1 MINRVGFGLCFVL
14 AGLMVQAQ
22 GIQFFD
28 GNWKDAMAKA
38 RAEDKLLFVD
48 AFAKWCGPCK
58 SMAKNVFTKQE
69 VGDYF
74 NANFINLKLDMEEA
88 DGITFGHKYQV
99 SAYPTLFFIDGE
111 GKVVKTVRGAQQADK
126 LIALGN
132 EANLKVDRTSKY
144 EQQYLDGN
152 RDYDLVYNYVKA
164 LNAAGKPSLKV
175 SNDYLN
181 ADPKITEDQ
190 RLQFILEAAIE
201 ADTKLFDQVV
211 ASEKKIR
218 RLVGDEVFEE
228 KCKSACTKTIDKAI
242 AYEMESLM
250 LESIKKAEKSFPDD
264 AAIFAAGAKMR
275 YYKVSNNKEKYTE
288 AYKTLAK
295 YTKKTPEKMDPV
307 VKDIVKN
314 FKDDPKMLDDAEVYA
329 FKIFEHT
336 PSFENLNTVCLVLV
350 SKKDYDKAIKMVE
363 NAHKQAQK
371 QGKEEK
377 DLTGYQALLRY
388 LNTNKS

>member
-1 MINRVGFGLCFVL
+1 MIKRVGFGLCFLLV
-14 AGLMVQAQ
+14 GLMAQAQ
-22 GIQFFD
+22 GIQFYD
-28 GNWKDAMAKA
+28 GSWKDALEKAK
-38 RAEDKLLFVD
+38 AEDKLLFVD

-58 SMAKNVFTKQE
+58 SMAKNVFTRQE
-69 VGDYF
+69 AGDFF

-88 DGITFGHKYQV
+88 DGITFGHKYPV
-99 SAYPTLFFIDGE
+99 SAYPTLFFIDGD
-111 GKVVKTVRGAQQADK
+111 GKIVKTVRGAQQVDK

-201 ADTKLFDQVV
+201 ADTKLFDQVM

-218 RLVGDEVFEE
+218 RLVGDEAFDE
-228 KCKSACTKTIDKAI
+228 KCKSACSKTVDKAI

-250 LESIKKAEKSFPDD
+250 LESIKKAEKTIPDD
-264 AAIFAAGAKMR
+264 AAIFAAESKMR
-275 YYKVSNNKEKYTE
+275 YYKANNNKAKYTE
-288 AYKTLAK
+288 AYKSLAK
-295 YTKKTPEKMDPV
+295 YTKKTPEKMNPV

-314 FKDDPKMLDDAEVYA
+314 FKDDPTMLNDAADYA
-329 FKIFEHT
+329 SKIFEHN
-336 PSFENLNTVCLVLV
+336 PSFDNLNTLCVVLV
-350 SKKDYDKAIKMVE
+350 SQKDYDKAIKLVE
-363 NAHKQAQK
+363 NAQKQAQK
-371 QGKEEK
+371 QGKEER
-377 DLTGYQALLRY
+377 DLTGYSALLKY
-388 LNTNKS
+388 LNANKS